1 MKWLI
6 EGRARCASYFSRK
19 GRCTMAADVRVDA
32 AALREE
38 VRSKYREVA
47 IDPHGKYH
55 FHTGRPLAA
64 RLGYDIA
71 TVDALPDAAVES
83 FAGVA
88 NPFSFGRLQPRAQVI
103 YIGSGGGFDCVIA
116 AGQVGPEGR
125 VIGVD
130 MTDEMLEKARATA
143 ASMGLSNVEFRK
155 GII

>member
-19 GRCTMAADVRVDA
+19 GRCTMAADVPVDA

-64 RLGYDIA
+64 RLGYDI
-71 TVDALPDAAVES
+71 
-83 FAGVA
+83 
-88 NPFSFGRLQPRAQVI
+88 
-103 YIGSGGGFDCVIA
+103 GSA
-116 AGQVGPEGR
+116 
-125 VIGVD
+125 
-130 MTDEMLEKARATA
+130 
-143 ASMGLSNVEFRK
+143 
-155 GII
+155 